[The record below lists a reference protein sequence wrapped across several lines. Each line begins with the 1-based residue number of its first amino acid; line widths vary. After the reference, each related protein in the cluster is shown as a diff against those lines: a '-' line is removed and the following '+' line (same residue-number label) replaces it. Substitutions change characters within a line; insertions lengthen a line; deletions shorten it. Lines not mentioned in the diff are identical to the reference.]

1 MAKMVEK
8 DIRLQFG
15 INTRVTPNEY
25 NVRFHAED
33 GSIYCRST
41 DGNFDMRTY
50 ADAIAEASIK
60 NELVR
65 EDWQKKLIKWVTENV
80 PGTAYYIS
88 FELYSEPNMSGNM
101 SLYHYINR
109 KGADGLVYG
118 GRALKKVFTSRAAAV
133 KAAYYVYNYF
143 SKHQRERGERKQL
156 KVTLHKQYLLKP
168 SEEIL
173 TLYEGK
179 VINGEPLK

>member
-1 MAKMVEK
+1 MAKMVKK

-15 INTRVTPNEY
+15 VNTKVTPNEY
-25 NVRFHAED
+25 LVKFYADD
-33 GSIYCRST
+33 GSIYTRST
-41 DGNFDMRTY
+41 DGNSDMRIY

-65 EDWQKKLIKWVTENV
+65 EDWQNKLIKWVMENI
-80 PGTAYYIS
+80 PGVSYYIS

-101 SLYHYINR
+101 SLYYYIGR
-109 KGADGLVYG
+109 KGADRITFG
-118 GRALKKVFTSRAAAV
+118 GRTLKKMFTSRAAAI
-133 KAAYYVYNYF
+133 KAAYHVYHHFLKLQKKY
-143 SKHQRERGERKQL
+143 GEHKQL
-156 KVTLHKQYLLKP
+156 KVTLYKQHLLYS

-179 VINGEPLK
+179 TIFGDPLE

>member
-8 DIRLQFG
+8 DTRLQFG
-15 INTRVTPNEY
+15 INTKVTPNEY
-25 NVRFHAED
+25 NVKFYAED
-33 GSIYCRST
+33 GSIYTRST
-41 DGNFDMRTY
+41 DGNADMRIY

-65 EDWQKKLIKWVTENV
+65 EDWQKALIKWVTENI

-88 FELYSEPNMSGNM
+88 IELYSEPNMSGNM
-101 SLYHYINR
+101 SLYYYIGR
-109 KGADGLVYG
+109 KGENVTFG
-118 GRALKKVFTSRAAAV
+118 GRALKKLFTSRTAAI
-133 KAAYYVYNYF
+133 KAAYHAYNYF
-143 SKHQRERGERKQL
+143 APQQEKYNEHKRV
-156 KVTLHKQYLLKP
+156 KVTLHKQYLLRP

-179 VINGEPLK
+179 IINGEPLK

>member
-1 MAKMVEK
+1 MAKMVER

-15 INTRVTPNEY
+15 VNTKVTPNEY
-25 NVRFHAED
+25 SVKFYAED
-33 GSIYCRST
+33 GSIYIRQT

-65 EDWQKKLIKWVTENV
+65 EDWQKALIKWVTENI
-80 PGTAYYIS
+80 PGSVYYIS
-88 FELYSEPNMSGNM
+88 IELYSEPNMSGNM
-101 SLYHYINR
+101 SLYYYIGRRGEN
-109 KGADGLVYG
+109 LTFG
-118 GRALKKVFTSRAAAV
+118 GRALKKLFTSRAAAI
-133 KAAYYVYNYF
+133 KAAHHVYHHF
-143 SKHQRERGERKQL
+143 LTLEKEHGEHKQF
-156 KVTLHKQYLLKP
+156 KVTLHKQYLLRP

-179 VINGEPLK
+179 VINGEPIK

>member
-1 MAKMVEK
+1 MAKMVER

-15 INTRVTPNEY
+15 VNTKVTPNEY
-25 NVRFHAED
+25 SVKFYAED
-33 GSIYCRST
+33 GSIYIRQT

-50 ADAIAEASIK
+50 ADAIAEANIK

-65 EDWQKKLIKWVTENV
+65 EDWQKALIKWVTENV
-80 PGTAYYIS
+80 PGTSYFIS
-88 FELYSEPNMSGNM
+88 FELYSEPNMRGNM
-101 SLYHYINR
+101 SKYYYIRRRGEN
-109 KGADGLVYG
+109 LTFG
-118 GRALKKVFTSRAAAV
+118 GRALKKLFTSRAAAI
-133 KAAYYVYNYF
+133 KAAYHVYHHF
-143 SKHQRERGERKQL
+143 LTIEKEHGEHKQF
-156 KVTLHKQYLLKP
+156 KVTLHKQYLLHP

>member
-1 MAKMVEK
+1 MAKMVKK

-15 INTRVTPNEY
+15 VKTNVTPNEY
-25 NVRFHAED
+25 SVKFYAED
-33 GSIYCRST
+33 GSIYIRQT
-41 DGNFDMRTY
+41 DGNSDMRIY

-65 EDWQKKLIKWVTENV
+65 EDWQNKLIKWVTENI
-80 PGTAYYIS
+80 PGTSYYIS
-88 FELYSEPNMSGNM
+88 FELYTEQYMRGNM

-118 GRALKKVFTSRAAAV
+118 GRALKKLFTSRAAAV
-133 KAAYYVYNYF
+133 KAAYYTYEYF
-143 SKHQRERGERKQL
+143 AKQQREHGEHKRV
-156 KVTLHKQYLLKP
+156 KVTLHKQYLLHP

-179 VINGEPLK
+179 LINGEPLK